1 MPLRFDLGPFEK
13 LFIGKSVL
21 TNNGDRSMFVV
32 EGETPILRAR
42 DVLSP
47 KLAATSLE
55 KFYCCIQQMYLEEDV
70 EKYRR
75 SYLEL
80 ADKALSENSN
90 FRTELHAADQLVNSG
105 QHYKALRTLKA
116 LVKPKLSSVE
126 MVSARK

>member
-55 KFYCCIQQMYLEEDV
+55 KLYCCIQQMYLEEDV
-70 EKYRR
+70 EKYRG

-80 ADKALSENSN
+80 AVKALSENSN
-90 FRTELHAADQLVNSG
+90 FRAELQAADQLVNSG
-105 QHYKALRTLKA
+105 QHYRALRTLKA
-116 LVKPKLSSVE
+116 LIKPKLSSVE